1 MLDQSNL
8 TIFSDGGA
16 RGNPG
21 PAASAY
27 VVYKE
32 NEVVQKASKYLGET
46 TNNVAEY
53 NGVIIALSWL
63 TQKENSLLY
72 LNDQINFKMDS
83 ELVVKQLT
91 GIYKIKDKK
100 LMELSLIIKNIIRE
114 NKLQIN
120 FIHVPR
126 SENAFA
132 DKLVNEKLDDSSR
145 L

>member
-1 MLDQSNL
+1 MGTSL

-27 VVYKE
+27 AIYQGDKLL
-32 NEVVQKASKYLGET
+32 AHSAKYIGHS

-53 NGVIIALSWL
+53 NGVILALQWVAKQL
-63 TQKENSLLY
+63 A
-72 LNDQINFKMDS
+72 INNLQFTMPIKFCLDS

-91 GIYKIKDKK
+91 GVYKIKDKK
-100 LMELSLIIKNIIRE
+100 LIELSLKVKRIIKDNNLKISFIHIPRE
-114 NKLQIN
+114 KNKL
-120 FIHVPR
+120 
-126 SENAFA
+126 A
-132 DKLVNEKLDDSSR
+132 DKLVNEKLDDTS